1 MLNNDQLVNR
11 QVVVLELDCDVNQL
25 ILQCVNK
32 ELELAAMRA
41 SGADY
46 VLAKMKQN
54 HLVPRLHR
62 YTRCASSKTHTTSTQ
77 LMQSIMDFT
86 RGENVLDDDIL
97 VL

>member
-11 QVVVLELDCDVNQL
+11 QVVVLELDCNVNQL

-46 VLAKMKQN
+46 VLAKMKQITLCRDCTYMYMYIIKN
-54 HLVPRLHR
+54 
-62 YTRCASSKTHTTSTQ
+62 THS
-77 LMQSIMDFT
+77 
-86 RGENVLDDDIL
+86 
-97 VL
+97 